1 MDEFAIIYRSKNTIR
16 PTEVAPVPEWLN
28 DHQFTIIAVLLCCLV
43 PLMLCSIVHAVYY

>member
-16 PTEVAPVPEWLN
+16 PTDVEPVPESLN

-43 PLMLCSIVHAVYY
+43 PLVLCNFAHSIYY